1 MKTGRPVS
9 WNPIAA
15 LLPGVWTDVVP
26 LTSKDRM
33 VFPVAVRSSLRWLSA
48 TTGIL
53 VTLGTDPLA
62 ELLAW
67 EPDGAAQME
76 RLKQM
81 LIDTAEPNRGEL
93 AIAAMD
99 RYLRLTIDGTGRAV
113 IPAVLVSHLEAD
125 DNDLIRVVLRN
136 GRLWL
141 WSERFW
147 QAERTKRL
155 QLLDAA
161 GLR

>member
-1 MKTGRPVS
+1 
-9 WNPIAA
+9 
-15 LLPGVWTDVVP
+15 
-26 LTSKDRM
+26 M

-81 LIDTAEPNRGEL
+81 LIHTAEPNRGEL

-113 IPAVLVSHLEAD
+113 IPAVLVCESACNFDPLD
-125 DNDLIRVVLRN
+125 
-136 GRLWL
+136 GRIGVQ
-141 WSERFW
+141 F
-147 QAERTKRL
+147 
-155 QLLDAA
+155 
-161 GLR
+161 